1 MMKQEKYVAGL
12 YCRLSRD
19 DCQPGE
25 SVSIGT
31 QRSMLLDFCEENGY
45 EVFNIYVDDGYSGLN
60 FERPG
65 FKCLLNDIEQG
76 KINMVITKDLSRL
89 GRDYIM
95 TGYYSEIFFP
105 SNGVRYIAM
114 SDNFDSNKLENNIA
128 PFLNILNDM
137 YAKDI
142 SKKIK
147 NAKHQRAKDGAFI
160 GGVAPYG
167 YKKAHDSKY
176 RLVINEETAA
186 VVRKIYDLAL
196 AGNGAVNI
204 KKQLLS
210 DKVIKPS
217 VYNALKYHGKS
228 LSDFKKPYEWNTT
241 TILKILE
248 SRVYIGDMVGLQTET
263 VNYKTKARVAV
274 PTEEQIIVPNTH
286 HAIVSRTEFERVQ
299 QIINQHNCPAD
310 YKRASVFRGLLYC
323 RECGH
328 SMSSA
333 YRKLKYREDNSYR
346 CTHHF
351 THPDECKKN
360 HTIYHEPLYSY
371 VLSEIRALGKA
382 MKRRKINS
390 PIAEYADIDELT
402 PEILQSVIRR
412 IEIDYVGYKSK
423 MSKVVHIDWN
433 L

>member
-1 MMKQEKYVAGL
+1 
-12 YCRLSRD
+12 
-19 DCQPGE
+19 
-25 SVSIGT
+25 
-31 QRSMLLDFCEENGY
+31 MLLDFCEENGY
-45 EVFNIYVDDGYSGLN
+45 EVFNIYVDNGYSGLN

-65 FKCLLNDIEQG
+65 FKYLLNDIEQG

-114 SDNFDSNKLENNIA
+114 SDNFDSNKLENNTA

-204 KKQLLS
+204 AKQL
-210 DKVIKPS
+210 
-217 VYNALKYHGKS
+217 A
-228 LSDFKKPYEWNTT
+228 
-241 TILKILE
+241 
-248 SRVYIGDMVGLQTET
+248 
-263 VNYKTKARVAV
+263 
-274 PTEEQIIVPNTH
+274 EEQIIKP
-286 HAIVSRTEFERVQ
+286 
-299 QIINQHNCPAD
+299 
-310 YKRASVFRGLLYC
+310 
-323 RECGH
+323 
-328 SMSSA
+328 SA
-333 YRKLKYREDNSYR
+333 YNGLK
-346 CTHHF
+346 
-351 THPDECKKN
+351 
-360 HTIYHEPLYSY
+360 
-371 VLSEIRALGKA
+371 
-382 MKRRKINS
+382 
-390 PIAEYADIDELT
+390 
-402 PEILQSVIRR
+402 
-412 IEIDYVGYKSK
+412 
-423 MSKVVHIDWN
+423 
-433 L
+433 

>member
-1 MMKQEKYVAGL
+1 
-12 YCRLSRD
+12 
-19 DCQPGE
+19 
-25 SVSIGT
+25 
-31 QRSMLLDFCEENGY
+31 
-45 EVFNIYVDDGYSGLN
+45 
-60 FERPG
+60 
-65 FKCLLNDIEQG
+65 
-76 KINMVITKDLSRL
+76 
-89 GRDYIM
+89 
-95 TGYYSEIFFP
+95 
-105 SNGVRYIAM
+105 M

-167 YKKAHDSKY
+167 YKKAHDSKC

-274 PTEEQIIVPNTH
+274 PIRVRNNPDDNSNFNPRAPYGARQQKCRKSGGIF
-286 HAIVSRTEFERVQ
+286 AQRVQ
-299 QIINQHNCPAD
+299 KQAFAVQKMHIILLDNCVQ
-310 YKRASVFRGLLYC
+310 R
-323 RECGH
+323 
-328 SMSSA
+328 
-333 YRKLKYREDNSYR
+333 
-346 CTHHF
+346 
-351 THPDECKKN
+351 
-360 HTIYHEPLYSY
+360 
-371 VLSEIRALGKA
+371 
-382 MKRRKINS
+382 
-390 PIAEYADIDELT
+390 
-402 PEILQSVIRR
+402 
-412 IEIDYVGYKSK
+412 
-423 MSKVVHIDWN
+423 
-433 L
+433 